1 MNYFYTLKTLDGL
14 ENILIK
20 IYLLDMMINLTPG
33 VTASIWM
40 SLRESIPY
48 GSTASFKFTFTND
61 ISGSSKVFYPTDL
74 QPDNKWSKF
83 NIIVA
88 TPENLSTSKLDMTPG
103 MWSYIVS
110 AGSTTL
116 ETGKVLVNETKTWTT
131 LDRPAKNTPV
141 LRR

>member
-1 MNYFYTLKTLDGL
+1 
-14 ENILIK
+14 
-20 IYLLDMMINLTPG
+20 MMINFTPG

-40 SLRESIPY
+40 SLRESTPY

-61 ISGSSKVFYPTDL
+61 ISGQKKVFYPTDL

-88 TPENLSTSKLDMTPG
+88 TPENLSTSKLDMAPG
-103 MWSYIVS
+103 MWSYIVE
-110 AGSTTL
+110 ADSTIL